1 MQGKLSKSKT
11 HVIVS
16 QFFNQM
22 AKMDGWKIGRLKVP
36 TFLPSYLPIF
46 SVLCLGLSALLT
58 MTLTGCEQQIM
69 SPLFPSPES
78 RSIHVTGSGSV
89 TGEPDIATLY
99 LGVSVEKES
108 VEAARETAASAMTAV
123 IDSLKANGLA
133 ENDIQTE
140 NFSIYPQYDYTEEG
154 RVLRGYRV
162 NNTVSAT
169 VRDLESLSDII
180 DDATGAGGDI
190 VVVNS
195 IQFMIDDP
203 TPLQAQA
210 RVLAVKNAEAK
221 AQTLA
226 EASGVTLGKPI
237 TITETT
243 HTVGPPIAYAETAE
257 FDADDGGRSSTPI
270 QSGELTVTI
279 NITIAYE
286 IE

>member
-1 MQGKLSKSKT
+1 MAEILHQRKFTMNKFKFLFLGFGSLL
-11 HVIVS
+11 VI
-16 QFFNQM
+16 
-22 AKMDGWKIGRLKVP
+22 L
-36 TFLPSYLPIF
+36 
-46 SVLCLGLSALLT
+46 
-58 MTLTGCEQQIM
+58 LTGCEQQIV
-69 SPLFPSPES
+69 SPLLSS
-78 RSIHVTGSGSV
+78 SVNRSIHVTGSGSV

-108 VEAARETAASAMTAV
+108 VEEAREEAASTMTAV
-123 IDSLKANGLA
+123 IDSLKANGIA

-140 NFSIYPQYDYTEEG
+140 NFSIYPQYDWKDEG

-162 NNTVSAT
+162 NNS
-169 VRDLESLSDII
+169 VRAKIRELETLSDII
-180 DDATGAGGDI
+180 DDAIGAGGDI
-190 VVVNS
+190 VVVDS
-195 IQFMIDDP
+195 IQFMIEDP

-243 HTVGPPIAYAETAE
+243 RTVGPPIAYAETAE
-257 FDADDGGRSSTPI
+257 FAADDGARSATPI
-270 QSGELTVTI
+270 QAGELTVTI
-279 NITIAYE
+279 NVTLVYE